1 VAQITITIIN
11 VPPVVNVPTSTI
23 IVGGVVNRNILA
35 DITDDNNNIDLS
47 TLKILI
53 QPSSGA
59 AASLDASGNLTVDY
73 AGLKFVGTD
82 QLTIEIC
89 DLDGLCTTQII
100 FIEVEPPN
108 VVVYNAVSP
117 NGDDKHDY
125 LEIENAE
132 FFPNNQVKIMN
143 RWGDIVYEINGYDN
157 DANKFTGVNN
167 KGGNGELPTGTY
179 YYNIVLGD
187 GSKPLTGFFTLR
199 R

>member
-1 VAQITITIIN
+1 MAGG
-11 VPPVVNVPTSTI
+11 
-23 IVGGVVNRNILA
+23 IVSRNILA
-35 DITDDNNNIDLS
+35 DITDDNDNIDLS
-47 TLKILI
+47 SLKITV
-53 QPSSGA
+53 QPISGA
-59 AASLDASGNLTVDY
+59 LASLDASGNLTVDY
-73 AGLKFVGTD
+73 TGLKFAGSD

-100 FIEVEPPN
+100 FIEVEPPG
-108 VVVYNAVSP
+108 VTVYNAVSP

-132 FFPNNQVKIMN
+132 FFLENQVKIMN
-143 RWGDIVYEINGYDN
+143 RWGDIVFEISHYDN
-157 DANKFTGVNN
+157 DAAKFTGVAN
-167 KGGNGELPTGTY
+167 KNGSGELPSGTY